1 MYMTPTVTSCV
12 ERLAG
17 LAVEQRALTVGG
29 EAGHGE
35 RLLDLVF
42 LGAVEHRRRHVHAA
56 AQLVGEADHVPLVER
71 VDERVRLLGGVD
83 LLQLLLEDLAV
94 EVGPQVG
101 VDLLAERPRRAA
113 EVALED
119 LADVHTRRNAERVE
133 HDVDR
138 VAVLHVRHVLF
149 GQDARDDA
157 LVAVA
162 TGHLV
167 ADRQLALDG
176 DVDLDH
182 LDDARRE
189 LVTLGQLGDLVLVE
203 RLDRVHVVLEAL
215 RELLELLFGLAAALD
230 HLDLVEVA
238 DRHFVERRGRRA

>member
-1 MYMTPTVTSCV
+1 M
-12 ERLAG
+12 R
-17 LAVEQRALTVGG
+17 
-29 EAGHGE
+29 
-35 RLLDLVF
+35 
-42 LGAVEHRRRHVHAA
+42 
-56 AQLVGEADHVPLVER
+56 
-71 VDERVRLLGGVD
+71 
-83 LLQLLLEDLAV
+83 V
-94 EVGPQVG
+94 EVRPQVRI
-101 VDLLAERPRRAA
+101 DLPAERPRRPA

-119 LADVHTRRNAERVE
+119 LPDVHTRRNAERVE

-138 VAVLHVRHVLF
+138 VAVLQVRHVLF
-149 GQDARDDA
+149 GQDARDDT

-189 LVTLGQLGDLVLVE
+189 LVTLGQLGDLLLVE

-230 HLDLVEVA
+230 HLDLVAVA
-238 DRHFVERRGRRA
+238 DRNLVERPGRRA